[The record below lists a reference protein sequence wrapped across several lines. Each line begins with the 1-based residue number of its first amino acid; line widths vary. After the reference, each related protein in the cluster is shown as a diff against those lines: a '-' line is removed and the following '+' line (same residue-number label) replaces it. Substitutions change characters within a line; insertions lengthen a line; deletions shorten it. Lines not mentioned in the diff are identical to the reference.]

1 MKFVLRT
8 PATAAV
14 GLALGW
20 MLLAAAPALA
30 AEETT
35 LPAAALTAVGAER
48 AGNADGTIPPWVL
61 DREKTAPAGKLM
73 ELGEAE
79 PGAPM
84 FVITIDNMNRFRDW
98 LTEGHMKLLQEY
110 NTYSMRVYP
119 SRRTV
124 RWPEAIEQATQAN
137 AVRCRLA
144 GTDDPSSCSIGFPY
158 SRPRNGAEA
167 LWNHKLRWRG
177 ASLSRVN
184 NNLVV
189 DPQGQFQATRV
200 REDFRFLY
208 ADPAKALVLGNAVR
222 DIYQLASLTLA
233 PPRLAGTE
241 LLIHERSGTGT
252 EGRKAWIANQKLT
265 RVRREPNACCDN
277 FTPGAEGLQFYDQMD
292 MFNGSLDR
300 YSWKLVG
307 KRELLIPY
315 NSSRSIPGAE
325 KGDFSKLV
333 KPWHINQD
341 WARYELH
348 RVWMVEAAL
357 KAGSAH
363 PVRKRIFY
371 LDEDSWHI
379 AAVDLLD
386 VYDQAYQFQEA
397 HLYYDPQLR
406 ATVAA
411 AELVYQFDIGRYL
424 VSGLV
429 SQADAAAQQPP
440 EFFTPEALQKRQ
452 R

>member
-1 MKFVLRT
+1 MRTLSRALLALGLTLAGGPVLAA
-8 PATAAV
+8 ATAAE
-14 GLALGW
+14 AATLG
-20 MLLAAAPALA
+20 
-30 AEETT
+30 TT
-35 LPAAALTAVGAER
+35 LTAVGADP

-61 DREKTAPAGKLM
+61 NRSKDAPAGKLM
-73 ELGEAE
+73 ELGDAE

-110 NTYSMRVYP
+110 NTYSMQVYP
-119 SRRTV
+119 SRRSV
-124 RWPEAIEQATQAN
+124 RWPEAVEKATQLN
-137 AVRCRLA
+137 AQRCNLT
-144 GTDDPSSCSIGFPY
+144 GSDDPSGCVVGFPF
-158 SRPRNGAEA
+158 PIPKTGAEA
-167 LWNHKLRWRG
+167 IWNHKLRWRG
-177 ASLSRVN
+177 ETLSRIN

-189 DPQGQFQATRV
+189 DPKGGFQATRV
-200 REDFRFLY
+200 REDFRFSY
-208 ADPAKALVLGNAVR
+208 ANPGRPQPLDANSR
-222 DIYQLASLTLA
+222 DIWQLATQTMA

-241 LLIHERSGTGT
+241 LLIRERSGTGT
-252 EGRKAWIANQKLT
+252 EGRVAWMGSQKQP

-292 MFNGSLDR
+292 MFNGSLER

-315 NSSRSIPGAE
+315 NSPRGVSGAD

-333 KPWHINQD
+333 KPWHIDQT
-341 WARYELH
+341 WPRYEVH
-348 RVWMVEAAL
+348 RVWVVEATL
-357 KAGSAH
+357 KKGSAH

-371 LDEDSWHI
+371 IDEDSWQI

-397 HLYYDPQLR
+397 HLSYDAQLK
-406 ATVAA
+406 ATVAS

-429 SQADAAAQQPP
+429 SPGAGAPP
-440 EFFTPEALQKRQ
+440 AVEYFTPEAMQKRVKQ
-452 R
+452 ND